1 METINISLYNFNELC
16 EDSQKV
22 AIRNQIE
29 FNYQNIYLD
38 FLIDE
43 FKEIAENEGFINPKF
58 QYSLTNSQG
67 DGLSF
72 SFDYFDSEKLREL
85 IKKFTNKN
93 ANWFLDS
100 IQNSIFSIKG
110 KGNTGHYCF
119 ALHEQI
125 ELLADFGNYR
135 SWNFYTNISQI
146 QDKILS
152 RIQNNYMNLC
162 HDFEKTAYKE
172 IEYQTSKEFA
182 KETLIN
188 GPQFLK
194 SGLIPNF

>member
-22 AIRNQIE
+22 AIKNQIE
-29 FNYQNIYLD
+29 FNSENIYLD

-43 FKEIAENEGFINPKF
+43 FKEIAENHGFINPVF
-58 QYSLTNSQG
+58 QYSLNNCQS

-93 ANWFLDS
+93 TNWFLDS

-110 KGNTGHYCF
+110 KGNIGRYCYS
-119 ALHEQI
+119 LHEQI
-125 ELLADFGNYR
+125 ELFADFGNYR
-135 SWNFYTNISQI
+135 SWNFYTNISQL

-162 HDFEKTAYKE
+162 NDFEKTAYNE
-172 IEYQTSKEFA
+172 IEYQTSKEFV

-194 SGLIPNF
+194 NGLIPNF